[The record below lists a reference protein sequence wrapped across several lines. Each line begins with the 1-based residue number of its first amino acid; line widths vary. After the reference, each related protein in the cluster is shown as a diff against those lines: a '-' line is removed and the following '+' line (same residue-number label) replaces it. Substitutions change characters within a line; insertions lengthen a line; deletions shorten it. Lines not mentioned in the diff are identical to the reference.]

1 MYVDLN
7 TQFKIRNKV
16 TGEIK
21 TAYQGHKSWLI
32 VDEKGAEIMSD
43 WEVYED
49 VSVFKSI
56 TAVSSLFLIA
66 CFIYWICFSESFY
79 LSVIGFCDA
88 CSA

>member
-32 VDEKGAEIMSD
+32 VDEKGNEIMAD
-43 WEVYED
+43 WEVFED
-49 VSVFKSI
+49 KSI
-56 TAVSSLFLIA
+56 INPPVILA
-66 CFIYWICFSESFY
+66 WII
-79 LSVIGFCDA
+79 LVTSVIYILA
-88 CSA
+88 M